1 MYVRK
6 LCIIKLYEDK
16 VCMGSVGN
24 EKKSPS
30 KIWRP
35 LNRFY
40 PSVNQRGMNHH
51 RRCDHT
57 TARLIELNQNQ

>member
-24 EKKSPS
+24 EKKVQV
-30 KIWRP
+30 K
-35 LNRFY
+35 F
-40 PSVNQRGMNHH
+40 G
-51 RRCDHT
+51 DH
-57 TARLIELNQNQ
+57 